1 MAREAEVSRRLMF
14 LAMKAHH
21 AGCDELRQAMVS
33 GSVTVNLGAVLVVLF
48 PIHDDQCA
56 VLAEFVTLPPRR
68 WLGFARRVAALTA
81 KGACDA

>member
-1 MAREAEVSRRLMF
+1 
-14 LAMKAHH
+14 
-21 AGCDELRQAMVS
+21 
-33 GSVTVNLGAVLVVLF
+33 VLVVLF